1 MTRHRI
7 SASGYYKS
15 KKRVEEI
22 PPSPLGGSTRRRFLL
37 PPFPDDQ
44 RRLTRAQP
52 ALPPPGIQQVDFLLS
67 PYPGHPKGT
76 PLLCVCHPCDPP
88 RFTAIVSSPFHDTP
102 YDHPSL
108 ARFFPKKKRPS
119 SLAVAPRTCVEQP
132 AFSSIPR
139 QMPVPVPCFSKPSAH
154 HVLKK
159 SLSGQS
165 NPFQGL
171 TCSLP
176 VSPPGPPPSF
186 GTREEWINSLPSWR
200 RTKPRRIWEDDPR
213 FAGHRAEQ
221 DFCQGLAVAHTNA
234 SAIKGARAEACIPP
248 MYTILRTDLPLGS
261 DGDADDEMSSDYSAL
276 DRVPCDNDS
285 QWSNSSL
292 GMDVDYQS
300 QLDIS
305 TSSPASDLPNYDEQ
319 LYERGA
325 FTPVFEDQSPGVY
338 SGPDVGSSPV
348 GPVTPFGEFVDRAV
362 AAESYATYDESL
374 SAKSQAAL
382 QEHFGSGSQSYNPVD
397 FPPYIAGERL
407 KAEAPVPDVVTP
419 SATSGYR
426 KLAEPLSDW
435 VANYV
440 WKACSTGFSLPAAFS
455 RPSYVTF
462 HPAPRSVA
470 HVHSRGNVVKQRS
483 AFPPTYLASA
493 VHSLLLSTL
502 LQPSAVFLA
511 IWYIVRLPVY
521 YDAAALNPD
530 YVKELRFRATLL
542 ANGLDQDAI
551 EASAP
556 FRLIVLGC
564 MLANKWLDD
573 HTFSNKTWHT
583 ISNVPIQTLNT
594 LESLALDIFA
604 YDLSVTSTDWSQWL
618 AHLVSYHQM
627 SSSPSHPQPISR
639 PSTNPYA
646 IVRRALDEIIQAPAA
661 CNFNSASPQ
670 PVFMGLEE
678 RRRERMEKE
687 QARSVDVLEIDL
699 DEDGP
704 LREEYLPKRRISGA
718 GSTHSNFHPHDTSAR
733 AAADNTQNWQ
743 SHKVVEKSLPP
754 PARWS
759 PAADEPILRERN
771 RASGQYVAV
780 QPPLLPPMLPY
791 PMAQSYHPGHDLG
804 YPNQNWPPGGA
815 FVAVK
820 PAALMGYV
828 FDAPP
833 LHVAHPA
840 YAAYH
845 PFAAPAPAPL
855 ALSHSH
861 SRSQSLS
868 YDQDNSHARNRLRS
882 CSQSG
887 FEFHCHEAHM
897 GASELPPVHEADRRW
912 GAPAHYGYPAPAFA
926 APPMQPAWLRS

>member
-1 MTRHRI
+1 
-7 SASGYYKS
+7 
-15 KKRVEEI
+15 
-22 PPSPLGGSTRRRFLL
+22 
-37 PPFPDDQ
+37 
-44 RRLTRAQP
+44 
-52 ALPPPGIQQVDFLLS
+52 
-67 PYPGHPKGT
+67 
-76 PLLCVCHPCDPP
+76 
-88 RFTAIVSSPFHDTP
+88 
-102 YDHPSL
+102 
-108 ARFFPKKKRPS
+108 
-119 SLAVAPRTCVEQP
+119 
-132 AFSSIPR
+132 
-139 QMPVPVPCFSKPSAH
+139 MPVPVPRISNPSAH
-154 HVLKK
+154 PVVKK
-159 SLSGQS
+159 NPTGQS
-165 NPFQGL
+165 NPFQNL

-186 GTREEWINSLPSWR
+186 GTREEWINSLPTWR
-200 RTKPRRIWEDDPR
+200 RTKPRRIWEEDAR
-213 FAGHRAEQ
+213 IAGHRARQ
-221 DFCQGLAVAHTNA
+221 DFYQGLAVADSNA
-234 SAIKGARAEACIPP
+234 SAIKGSRADACIPP
-248 MYTILRTDLPLGS
+248 MYTLLRTDLPLGS

-285 QWSNSSL
+285 QWSSSSL
-292 GMDVDYQS
+292 GMDIDYQS
-300 QLDIS
+300 QLDVS
-305 TSSPASDLPNYDEQ
+305 TSSPASDLANYDEQ
-319 LYERGA
+319 VYERGA
-325 FTPVFEDQSPGVY
+325 FTPVFEDQSPGVH

-348 GPVTPFGEFVDRAV
+348 GPVTPFGDFVDRAV
-362 AAESYATYDESL
+362 AGESYSTYGESL
-374 SAKSQAAL
+374 SAKSQAAQ
-382 QEHFGSGSQSYNPVD
+382 QEQCGSAPPSYGSAD
-397 FPPYIAGERL
+397 FPSYERA
-407 KAEAPVPDVVTP
+407 KADAPVPVPEVVTP

-455 RPSYVTF
+455 RAS
-462 HPAPRSVA
+462 
-470 HVHSRGNVVKQRS
+470 GNVVKQRS
-483 AFPPTYLASA
+483 TFPPTYLANA
-493 VHSLLLSTL
+493 VHSVLLSTL

-521 YDAAALNPD
+521 YDATPLSAD
-530 YVKELRFRATLL
+530 YVKELRFRAALL
-542 ANGLDQDAI
+542 GNGLDQDAT

-583 ISNVPIQTLNT
+583 ISNVPIQTLNK
-594 LESLALDIFA
+594 LESLALDIFT
-604 YDLSVTSTDWSQWL
+604 YDLSVPSSDWSQWL

-639 PSTNPYA
+639 PSTNPHA
-646 IVRRALDEIIQAPAA
+646 IVRKALDEIIQAPAA
-661 CNFNSASPQ
+661 CNFDSASPQ
-670 PVFMGLEE
+670 PVFIGLDE

-704 LREEYLPKRRISGA
+704 LREEYLPKRRISAA
-718 GSTHSNFHPHDTSAR
+718 GSTRSSFNAHDAPPSHAPVESA
-733 AAADNTQNWQ
+733 QNWQ
-743 SHKVVEKSLPP
+743 SHKAVEKSLPP

-780 QPPLLPPMLPY
+780 QPPLLPSMIPY
-791 PMAQSYHPGHDLG
+791 PMAPNYHTGHELG
-804 YPNQNWPPGGA
+804 YPNQNWPPGA
-815 FVAVK
+815 TFVAVK
-820 PAALMGYV
+820 PAALVGYV

-840 YAAYH
+840 YAGYH
-845 PFAAPAPAPL
+845 SFVAPTPAPL

-887 FEFHCHEAHM
+887 FDYHCHEAHM
-897 GASELPPVHEADRRW
+897 AAANELAAHEAESRW
-912 GAPAHYGYPAPAFA
+912 GAPVHYGYPAPAFTG
-926 APPMQPAWLRS
+926 PPMHPAWLRT